1 MCPHMGQNRLDLQV
15 SKSHCKI
22 SISYIFLKSLYQVD
36 KKNLVKFWKYFFWYS
51 STLETYR
58 DLNRPE
64 SIIKPVKQDFEVKTW
79 QKSKE
84 SFKHQLQGL
93 RKVWKSEG
101 GGISNLVGMIC
112 PPPLSNL
119 VWIRDSKYE
128 YRGSLPYATFGTG
141 KKVALAKNRIRQIDC
156 SNEINST

>member
-36 KKNLVKFWKYFFWYS
+36 KKNLVKFWKYFLWYS

-58 DLNRPE
+58 DLNRPV

-93 RKVWKSEG
+93 RKVWKSG
-101 GGISNLVGMIC
+101 GGRISNLVGMIC
-112 PPPLSNL
+112 PPPPNL
-119 VWIRDSKYE
+119 VWIQ
-128 YRGSLPYATFGTG
+128 GVL
-141 KKVALAKNRIRQIDC
+141 ALCDFWDWEKF
-156 SNEINST
+156 S